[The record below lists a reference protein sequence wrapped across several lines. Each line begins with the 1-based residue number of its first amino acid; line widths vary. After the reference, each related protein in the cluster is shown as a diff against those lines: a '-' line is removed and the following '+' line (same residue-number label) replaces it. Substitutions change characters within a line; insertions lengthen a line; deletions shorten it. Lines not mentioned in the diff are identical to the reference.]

1 LTEDLPHKTD
11 LSNQDVSD
19 MQRLEREM
27 GVILLAWYKQPMQ
40 FAKLNDE
47 QVEKLRKLEESLD
60 TTIIAYKPP
69 EK

>member
-11 LSNQDVSD
+11 LSNRDISD

-60 TTIIAYKPP
+60 TTIIAYQPS

>member
-1 LTEDLPHKTD
+1 
-11 LSNQDVSD
+11 
-19 MQRLEREM
+19 MQMLEREM

-40 FAKLNDE
+40 FAKLDDE

-60 TTIIAYKPP
+60 TTIIAYKPA